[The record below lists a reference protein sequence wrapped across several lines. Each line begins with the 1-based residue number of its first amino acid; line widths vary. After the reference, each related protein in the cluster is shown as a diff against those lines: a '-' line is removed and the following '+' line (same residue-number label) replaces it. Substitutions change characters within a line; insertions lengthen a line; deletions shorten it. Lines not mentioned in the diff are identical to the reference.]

1 MEANLSPRRA
11 GNSLQGNANQKARD
25 NPETEEEEMIHI
37 YTAPYQPA
45 TKYTIKDIGPS
56 SGTNSVW
63 LFSIPGNRLICSVCC
78 RKRRPAKNL
87 QVQVFYDD
95 VRYSCAPGKGCR
107 DPKVIAAKQKL
118 EFKNRSKGQ
127 KARRRKEL

>member
-37 YTAPYQPA
+37 YTAPFQPA
-45 TKYTIKDIGPS
+45 IKFVVEHVTDGEADYRPFI
-56 SGTNSVW
+56 N
-63 LFSIPGNRLICSVCC
+63 PGNRLIYTICC

-87 QVQVFYDD
+87 RVQVFYDD
-95 VRYSCAPGKGCR
+95 VRYSCSPGKGCK

-118 EFKNRSKGQ
+118 EFQNRSKGQ
-127 KARRRKEL
+127 KGRRRTV